1 MAFIPY
7 IEEDQASEALSAI
20 YDRYRVVGG
29 PVDNVLR
36 IHGHNPPSLTAHA
49 LLYQT
54 LLRGASELSRVQ
66 REMIAVIV
74 STINQCRY

>member
-7 IEEDQASEALSAI
+7 VENDQASQALSAI
-20 YDRYRVVGG
+20 YDRYRVEGG
-29 PVDNVLR
+29 PVDNILR

-54 LLRGASELSRVQ
+54 LMRGASELSRAQ
-66 REMIAVIV
+66 REMIALIV
-74 STINQCRY
+74 SAINECRY